1 MIKVELNGAERL
13 SNGVLDAGADIS
25 IVGDIKTVSIELANL
40 ITWVSDKYPFVLDI
54 AMKYIEDNNKY
65 REEIEHDKTDIDNN

>member
-1 MIKVELNGAERL
+1 MIKVELTGAERL

-65 REEIEHDKTDIDNN
+65 REVNSNDKTDINNN

>member
-13 SNGVLDAGADIS
+13 SNGVIDAGAEIS

-40 ITWVSDKYPFVLDI
+40 ITWVSDKYPFVLDK

-65 REEIEHDKTDIDNN
+65 REEIEHD